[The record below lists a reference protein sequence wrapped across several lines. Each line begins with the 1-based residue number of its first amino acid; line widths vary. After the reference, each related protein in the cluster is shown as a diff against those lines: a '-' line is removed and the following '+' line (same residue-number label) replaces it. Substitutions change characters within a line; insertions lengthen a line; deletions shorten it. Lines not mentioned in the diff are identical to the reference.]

1 MLTEFCQKN
10 MLVAATLF
18 SNNTRDR
25 STNGHLHMVN
35 TEMRLCP
42 LQQKM
47 EKHYTVSKN
56 KTWNWLGL
64 GS

>member
-1 MLTEFCQKN
+1 

-35 TEMRLCP
+35 TEMRLCQ

-47 EKHYTVSKN
+47 EKQYTVSKN